1 MRIINGV
8 VSIPEDVIS
17 DTGGVPA
24 QLIRDIANVSKLRL
38 VTLESRSVI
47 VRTVRRDII
56 AKLSGED
63 LFQNQI

>member
-24 QLIRDIANVSKLRL
+24 QLIRDIATVSKLRL
-38 VTLESRSVI
+38 VTSRV
-47 VRTVRRDII
+47 DP
-56 AKLSGED
+56 
-63 LFQNQI
+63 